1 MGGDKNE
8 TEVRN
13 LSESMEMMVVLISIP
28 SRVTR
33 GFRGGVIS
41 LKNAATT
48 DTCVPPDALNVEG
61 EKEIMEATGCDGNT
75 ERENDCTMPLYLR
88 VQDKS
93 LGPDIGREAIEYAKN

>member
-1 MGGDKNE
+1 M
-8 TEVRN
+8 
-13 LSESMEMMVVLISIP
+13 SESNCMDMIVVLISIP

-48 DTCVPPDALNVEG
+48 DTRVPPDALNVVG
-61 EKEIMEATGCDGNT
+61 KKEMTEATGWEGNT

-88 VQDKS
+88 EQGKS
-93 LGPDIGREAIEYAKN
+93 LGPDIRRVAIE